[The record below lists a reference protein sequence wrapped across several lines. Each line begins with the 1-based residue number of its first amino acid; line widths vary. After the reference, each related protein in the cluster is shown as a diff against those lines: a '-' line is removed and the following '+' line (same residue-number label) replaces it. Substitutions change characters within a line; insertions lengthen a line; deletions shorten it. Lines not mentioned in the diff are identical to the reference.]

1 MNRLPLCEMHHA
13 IDQLPDMGL
22 VYPTINESLQIPWT
36 PGKQWAEDMSSKLNA
51 KQREA
56 IIAITCPLVVPMP
69 PVLMIGP
76 YGTGKTFTLA
86 QAIKILL
93 KQPDNRILVCT
104 HSNSAADLYIRDYL
118 DNFISQNSHIKLLRV
133 YYKNRWVQT
142 VHTTV
147 QKYCLIDDR
156 RTFRNPTKGKLF
168 LKVKFSFCDFDHI

>member
-1 MNRLPLCEMHHA
+1 MLVLFLFFFYRLPLCEMHHA

-22 VYPTINESLQIPWT
+22 VYPTINEKLQIPWT

-56 IIAITCPLVVPMP
+56 IIAITCPLIEPLP

-93 KQPDNRILVCT
+93 KQPNNR
-104 HSNSAADLYIRDYL
+104 YIV
-118 DNFISQNSHIKLLRV
+118 FQITKK
-133 YYKNRWVQT
+133 KNRQNW
-142 VHTTV
+142 
-147 QKYCLIDDR
+147 
-156 RTFRNPTKGKLF
+156 
-168 LKVKFSFCDFDHI
+168 

>member
-1 MNRLPLCEMHHA
+1 MLVLFLFFFYRLPLCEMHHA

-22 VYPTINESLQIPWT
+22 VYPTINEKLQIPWT

-56 IIAITCPLVVPMP
+56 IIAITCPLIEPLP

-93 KQPDNRILVCT
+93 KQPNNRYSV
-104 HSNSAADLYIRDYL
+104 
-118 DNFISQNSHIKLLRV
+118 FQNSHVAKFPKISQISKKLPEFPKNFRLQFFSKFPESQEISQIFVKIK
-133 YYKNRWVQT
+133 
-142 VHTTV
+142 
-147 QKYCLIDDR
+147 
-156 RTFRNPTKGKLF
+156 
-168 LKVKFSFCDFDHI
+168 

>member
-1 MNRLPLCEMHHA
+1 MHHA

-22 VYPTINESLQIPWT
+22 VYPTINEKLQIPWT

-56 IIAITCPLVVPMP
+56 IIAITCPLIEPLP

-93 KQPDNRILVCT
+93 KQPNNRYSV
-104 HSNSAADLYIRDYL
+104 
-118 DNFISQNSHIKLLRV
+118 FQNSHVAKFPKISQISKKLPNSQKISDCNFFQNFL
-133 YYKNRWVQT
+133 NRRKS
-142 VHTTV
+142 H
-147 QKYCLIDDR
+147 K
-156 RTFRNPTKGKLF
+156 F
-168 LKVKFSFCDFDHI
+168 L